1 MSKSF
6 LKRLK
11 ANPEYFE
18 FWEDLHD
25 YCKDLHIPNKQ
36 EFVDTLPILYKRIK
50 NDGAGH
56 DIFQGLNK
64 FAIEKPEDAI
74 DILARIEKKG
84 TREVLEFSA
93 SILSGLSQS
102 ETTYSYENKILEFVK
117 SKDENKIYSGIEAAY
132 RMRFKDKKEE
142 VKFLNLIHIK
152 IKGNRKSK
160 SARCLGITTRF
171 YNKHLNTIEEA
182 KAIIIYLLESKNF
195 SVQSEVARSLNEE
208 FKPDEDIEHFK
219 KCLNL
224 LTYTDTK
231 HQGIYS
237 TIRFRLKEITKS
249 HPNIIL
255 DFIEIW
261 VLNNKE
267 NLKSISAL
275 EGVIEELYI
284 TNPETLKKMFLDWL
298 NSDNSLYKYAVPFII
313 SNLKF

>member
-1 MSKSF
+1 MF
-6 LKRLK
+6 R
-11 ANPEYFE
+11 NY
-18 FWEDLHD
+18 D
-25 YCKDLHIPNKQ
+25 
-36 EFVDTLPILYKRIK
+36 
-50 NDGAGH
+50 
-56 DIFQGLNK
+56 
-64 FAIEKPEDAI
+64 
-74 DILARIEKKG
+74 
-84 TREVLEFSA
+84 
-93 SILSGLSQS
+93 
-102 ETTYSYENKILEFVK
+102 KILQ
-117 SKDENKIYSGIEAAY
+117 
-132 RMRFKDKKEE
+132 
-142 VKFLNLIHIK
+142 
-152 IKGNRKSK
+152 
-160 SARCLGITTRF
+160 
-171 YNKHLNTIEEA
+171 

-313 SNLKF
+313 SNLKFESIGLHKESLKKVSETDSIYIAYMIVGHILDRKYATEMLYSILEVKYNNERVKNHIATIFVKYLIINFYSVTEILQKKSKSANKTIKSIIKQIINTSEQ

>member
-171 YNKHLNTIEEA
+171 Y
-182 KAIIIYLLESKNF
+182 
-195 SVQSEVARSLNEE
+195 
-208 FKPDEDIEHFK
+208 K
-219 KCLNL
+219 K
-224 LTYTDTK
+224 
-231 HQGIYS
+231 Q
-237 TIRFRLKEITKS
+237 
-249 HPNIIL
+249 
-255 DFIEIW
+255 
-261 VLNNKE
+261 
-267 NLKSISAL
+267 
-275 EGVIEELYI
+275 
-284 TNPETLKKMFLDWL
+284 
-298 NSDNSLYKYAVPFII
+298 
-313 SNLKF
+313 